1 MEPGRSRT
9 ERPTTRRETA
19 TRQFLIMSDHALL
32 HSHHYLVSSFPP
44 LPPPMGWRRKLGVR
58 TGASSGV
65 AGNGLYVCYEIPG
78 IPRVPGLV
86 DFLFPLSR
94 KKRTLLCGHDLICP
108 NSYPRRRSI
117 SLVLCN
123 PPSPHLKL
131 YRLVNRSELIAMRIC
146 CLSPGPCRWRPYAL
160 FRIVDGVPAL
170 PAAPPLV
177 RLTELTLGRTQPY
190 SFTIDPAIRAASQ
203 LPVTP
208 MCGARGGR
216 GRLYFYR
223 HPLRLL
229 SSPSAIPVS
238 TSSGSMSSLNQ

>member
-123 PPSPHLKL
+123 PLPPFKVVSPGEQVRTHSHEDLLPKSRALPLAALRLIQNCGWSFRPPCSASFSTPDRANARQNPTIFVHHRPSYPC
-131 YRLVNRSELIAMRIC
+131 SESVASDSHVWGERGEGSTLF
-146 CLSPGPCRWRPYAL
+146 LSP
-160 FRIVDGVPAL
+160 
-170 PAAPPLV
+170 PP
-177 RLTELTLGRTQPY
+177 
-190 SFTIDPAIRAASQ
+190 
-203 LPVTP
+203 
-208 MCGARGGR
+208 
-216 GRLYFYR
+216 
-223 HPLRLL
+223 
-229 SSPSAIPVS
+229 
-238 TSSGSMSSLNQ
+238 

>member
-123 PPSPHLKL
+123 PPSSLSGERKWYYVVCL
-131 YRLVNRSELIAMRIC
+131 RRLPPVYKVA
-146 CLSPGPCRWRPYAL
+146 SPGEQVRTHGHEPRGSTARVPGSAAGGPTPYTFGFGRSNQSSS
-160 FRIVDGVPAL
+160 FRE
-170 PAAPPLV
+170 
-177 RLTELTLGRTQPY
+177 T
-190 SFTIDPAIRAASQ
+190 
-203 LPVTP
+203 
-208 MCGARGGR
+208 RG
-216 GRLYFYR
+216 
-223 HPLRLL
+223 
-229 SSPSAIPVS
+229 
-238 TSSGSMSSLNQ
+238 TS